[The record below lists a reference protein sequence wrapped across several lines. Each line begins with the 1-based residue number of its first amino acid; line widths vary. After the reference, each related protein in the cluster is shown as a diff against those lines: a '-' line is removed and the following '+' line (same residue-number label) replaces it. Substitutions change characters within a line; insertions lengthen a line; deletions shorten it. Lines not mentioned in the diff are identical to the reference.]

1 MKVIIKDNFLCS
13 EQLKYLKNDILN
25 NKGMIIYNIVL
36 WSCILILFTSIFR
49 KDINTIISYS
59 SLILLLIIIKALGK
73 RKTIKGSIDFLDS
86 MDDKKSNYDVEFD
99 DSQIKIFTKSN
110 EKIITYDEIV
120 KIILTQEF
128 YALFTNDFKV
138 IIINSK
144 SLSLYKEEVINTL
157 IMNCNKLKI
166 VKRM

>member
-1 MKVIIKDNFLCS
+1 MKIIIKDNFLCS

-128 YALFTNDFKV
+128 YVLFTNDFKV